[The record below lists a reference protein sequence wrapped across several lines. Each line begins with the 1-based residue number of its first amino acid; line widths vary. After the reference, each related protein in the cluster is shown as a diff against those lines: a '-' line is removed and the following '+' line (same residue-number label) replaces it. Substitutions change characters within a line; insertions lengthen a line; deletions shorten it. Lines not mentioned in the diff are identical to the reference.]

1 MIRKQTGNPEM
12 ETLTNPQYEDQNP
25 TKKRGEKRQKIEK
38 VKTKQKIITKRIKE

>member
-12 ETLTNPQYEDQNP
+12 ETLTNPQYEDQNT

-38 VKTKQKIITKRIKE
+38 VKQNKKKLQKE